1 MSLKDIATRAAVLQA
16 LAEAVDAEL
25 KAVKAEQAAGLKQ
38 AKKDSGTRQ
47 IEATLPNGTVVAKV
61 TLVSPDPAA
70 TVADVKAF
78 TAWVI
83 ANRPDQIKREFVTSV
98 HPAFV
103 TSLLKEMTAAGV
115 PKWCDKE
122 TGEVHEVPGIVMQ
135 PRAATTRTTWEK
147 EGKSAVAE
155 AWQAGQLAGFG
166 LPELTAGGAE

>member
-1 MSLKDIATRAAVLQA
+1 MSLKDIATRAVVLQA
-16 LAEAVDAEL
+16 LADAVDAEL

-38 AKKDSGTRQ
+38 AKQDAGTRQ
-47 IEATLPNGTVVAKV
+47 IEATLPDGTVVAKV
-61 TLVSPDPAA
+61 TLISPAPAA
-70 TVADVKAF
+70 TVTDSAAF
-78 TAWVI
+78 TAWVRD
-83 ANRPDQIKREFVTSV
+83 NRPDQIKREFVTTV

-135 PRAATTRTTWEK
+135 PRAANTRTTWEK
-147 EGKSAVAE
+147 DGKNSVAE
-155 AWQAGQLAGFG
+155 AWKAGLLAGIA

>member
-1 MSLKDIATRAAVLQA
+1 MSLKDIATRAVVLQA
-16 LAEAVDAEL
+16 LADAVDAEL

-38 AKKDSGTRQ
+38 AKQDAGTRQ
-47 IEATLPNGTVVAKV
+47 IEATLPDGTVVAKV
-61 TLVSPDPAA
+61 TLISPAPAA
-70 TVADVKAF
+70 TVTDSAAF
-78 TAWVI
+78 TAWVRD
-83 ANRPDQIKREFVTSV
+83 NRPDQIKREFVTTV

-135 PRAATTRTTWEK
+135 PRAANTRTTWERD
-147 EGKSAVAE
+147 GKASVAE
-155 AWQAGQLAGFG
+155 AWKAGLLAGIA